1 MRRLLTNTIRCKA
14 NARAHQFR
22 QMRNQVLQ
30 RILLGWTF
38 FWTTQMAHQNHRSTI
53 AQDLLDGWQCRPHAR
68 IVGDI
73 IISVQRH
80 VKINANQ
87 NFFAGKWEF
96 FYSIHGL
103 IFKLIWNYNNCF
115 KRVLIFTSACNKL
128 PKSAIFTRFCSI
140 VSRYLTVTSW
150 LAKLSWSTVIQKGV
164 PMASI
169 RR

>member
-1 MRRLLTNTIRCKA
+1 MRRFLTNTIRCKA
-14 NARAHQFR
+14 NANAHQFR

-87 NFFAGKWEF
+87 NFFAGK
-96 FYSIHGL
+96 
-103 IFKLIWNYNNCF
+103 
-115 KRVLIFTSACNKL
+115 
-128 PKSAIFTRFCSI
+128 
-140 VSRYLTVTSW
+140 
-150 LAKLSWSTVIQKGV
+150 
-164 PMASI
+164 
-169 RR
+169 